1 MTDRNKLLDEDIH
14 KRIKEIRYEK
24 PDEVKNRKSIF
35 YIIVVVL
42 VTISVLISL
51 FRYL

>member
-1 MTDRNKLLDEDIH
+1 MADRNTLLDEDIQ

-24 PDEVKNRKSIF
+24 PNEVKNRKSIF

-42 VTISVLISL
+42 VTLSVLLSL

>member
-1 MTDRNKLLDEDIH
+1 MADRNTLLDEDIQ

-24 PDEVKNRKSIF
+24 PNEVKNRKSIF
-35 YIIVVVL
+35 YIIVGVL
-42 VTISVLISL
+42 VTLSVLLSL

>member
-1 MTDRNKLLDEDIH
+1 MADRNTLLDEDIQ

-24 PDEVKNRKSIF
+24 PNEVKNRKSIF
-35 YIIVVVL
+35 YIIVIVL
-42 VTISVLISL
+42 VTLSVLISL